1 MNIIIYVPKW
11 GTFLRVSE
19 GTGDNLTEEDIEEG
33 YKDYYMWYEYRMTDD
48 GDLLEEDGGMG
59 LCEELLMDTCKNAE
73 DMLHICLAGWFAP
86 LNRDE
91 YIIIK
96 TK

>member
-19 GTGDNLTEEDIEEG
+19 GTGDNLTSEDIEEG
-33 YKDYYMWYEYRMTDD
+33 YKDYYMWCEYRMTDD

-59 LCEELLMDTCKNAE
+59 LCEELLAYTCKNEE
-73 DMLHICLAGWFAP
+73 DMLRLCLERWFAP